1 MTWLVAF
8 VATYQVNSWTWFKEW
23 YAPRNSLA
31 IRLRFLSSVFWKE
44 TGTGDESL
52 LDQWL
57 WKPKLLMAWTIPV
70 QEAAMCATAARAACF
85 SPTAEKVAACHFL
98 ALQEL
103 GRSCMQL
110 WQMYLAAVSTRL
122 PCIFRAC
129 LEYLAPEI
137 CFGFCSEKAYQMCLL
152 AAL

>member
-1 MTWLVAF
+1 V
-8 VATYQVNSWTWFKEW
+8 
-23 YAPRNSLA
+23 R
-31 IRLRFLSSVFWKE
+31 
-44 TGTGDESL
+44 
-52 LDQWL
+52 
-57 WKPKLLMAWTIPV
+57 
-70 QEAAMCATAARAACF
+70 AAAGAACF

-98 ALQEL
+98 ALQET

-110 WQMYLAAVSTRL
+110 WQMYLAAVSMRL

-137 CFGFCSEKAYQMCLL
+137 CFGFCSGKAYQMCLL